1 MSDDRTLELAPG
13 DVVVVTVTGAD
24 APAVALEANEDGS
37 LSLLPAAGEGTPGPF
52 VHQARARGEGTAP
65 DATAPHS

>member
-1 MSDDRTLELAPG
+1 MSEDQTLELNPG
-13 DVVVVTVTGAD
+13 DVVVVSVAGAD

-37 LSLLPAAGEGTPGPF
+37 LSMLPADGPGTPGPF

-65 DATAPHS
+65 DAVAPGR